1 MKPKT
6 IPVIAMCPRVL
17 ISALAILCAGTTHG
31 QPTKILHP
39 EAQVFRAGDHA
50 YIIGPPSPID
60 ILGFVQSVSVAP
72 GSSGWVLI
80 SRRRRIDTDAATTL
94 PALQEYET
102 SYSLFNVVFG
112 EWRPLER
119 LPYADAPSLRIIH
132 GAGHV
137 VIFATMGAVNEPQRS
152 SKQFAYNGMTGQFL
166 SLPDNEDAWV
176 LDDQRFLIQ
185 AEGRLTILNGN
196 GERTP
201 VTPEGTK
208 YNVTLTSNPSQ
219 FLLSHKVGDRNVQW
233 SLLDASTNRITAL
246 TLDQAMALDHRNVRP
261 LRIVQ
266 EPDPHAADTFTAWID
281 RADSK
286 APRVLPN
293 SFLTPGL
300 HGGKLPHEVDT
311 SVRLAAELVRTNTF
325 AFSGLT
331 YNAMN
336 QPSAAWFVRNHQLF
350 TRSIEAMSLAEYEAH
365 VRKSVQEQAMNRA
378 KTVAT
383 AIMIYCSDYDGATPA
398 NPNWQDAVKPYL
410 RDATSMNGIV
420 YLGEGKPLSEI
431 ENPSSTFMGFLDT
444 PYGRVNMAWDGSARW
459 VPKATP

>member
-1 MKPKT
+1 MKPKN
-6 IPVIAMCPRVL
+6 IPVTAMRPRLLMAALSLLFAGIAY
-17 ISALAILCAGTTHG
+17 G

-50 YIIGPPSPID
+50 YIIGPASPID

-80 SRRRRIDTDAATTL
+80 SRRRRTDMDAATTL
-94 PALQEYET
+94 PRLQEYET
-102 SYSLFNVVFG
+102 SYSLFNVVTG
-112 EWRPLER
+112 EWRPLDR
-119 LPYADAPSLRIIH
+119 LPFADAPSMRIVH

-137 VIFATMGAVNEPQRS
+137 VIFATMGAVNEQQRS

-185 AEGRLTILNGN
+185 AEGRLTILYGN
-196 GERTP
+196 GDRTP

-208 YNVTLTSNPSQ
+208 YSVTLTSNPSQ
-219 FLLSHKVGDRNVQW
+219 FLLSHKVGERNVQW
-233 SLLDASTNRITAL
+233 SLFDATTNRITAIS
-246 TLDQAMALDHRNVRP
+246 LDEAIAMDHRNVRP
-261 LRIVQ
+261 LRVVQ

-281 RADSK
+281 RADRK
-286 APRVLPN
+286 TPRDLLN

-325 AFSGLT
+325 ALSGLA
-331 YNAMN
+331 YDAQN

-350 TRSIEAMSLAEYEAH
+350 TRSIEAMPLADYEAH

-383 AIMIYCSDYDGATPA
+383 AIMIYCSDYDGATPTH
-398 NPNWQDAVKPYL
+398 PNWQDAVKPYL
-410 RDATSMNGIV
+410 RDAASMNGIV
-420 YLGEGKPLSEI
+420 YLGDGKPLSEI
-431 ENPSSTFMGFLDT
+431 EKPATTFMGFLDT
-444 PYGRVNMAWDGSARW
+444 PYGRVNMAWDGSVRW
-459 VPKATP
+459 VPKAAP